1 MKGTTSSSPSGLHL
15 GHAKTIAKDRE
26 LARYRSDV
34 DMIPFQ
40 HGFAPSSWK
49 KIVECMIEKVAAK
62 PHLGRLR
69 QIALVESRYNTGL
82 KILYSD
88 RVMQRAEQLG
98 LAANGQIGGKK
109 GFQSIIGVMAHTAKC
124 DTDEL

>member
-1 MKGTTSSSPSGLHL
+1 
-15 GHAKTIAKDRE
+15 
-26 LARYRSDV
+26 
-34 DMIPFQ
+34 
-40 HGFAPSSWK
+40 
-49 KIVECMIEKVAAK
+49 MIEKVAAK